1 MGIPTAQDIRNFLE
15 GYCTETTDTQSLT
28 GDTVINSAVVA
39 NIDSRDLRP
48 LMKLS
53 GIGIPAGTKILT
65 VDSVDA
71 STGQITMDANAT
83 ANGTG
88 VAITVTH
95 YDIITN
101 DWLVKRRDQMVIP
114 LVERTIGLSLRE
126 TSEVTEYHSGVGNST
141 LIMNRRP
148 IIEVTNITYV
158 SIPNQQQTG
167 NLLASIEV
175 INEEGI
181 LRSKV
186 NFNEAS
192 FEPIFPRGTNNIKVT
207 YTYGFTDLVD
217 DDSVDAVDIHEAIL
231 NMVAK
236 QALVFI
242 GARTGGGALS
252 QTNWSRTYGDRGKY
266 TDVINLMDQN
276 AYAILRKY
284 STGVVGA

>member
-1 MGIPTAQDIRNFLE
+1 MGIPTAQEIRNFLE

-28 GDTVINSAVVA
+28 GDISSASAVVA

-48 LMKLS
+48 LMKIS
-53 GIGIPAGTKILT
+53 GTGIPAGTKVLT

-83 ANGTG
+83 ATTPNL
-88 VAITVTH
+88 AITVTH
-95 YDIITN
+95 HDIITD

-114 LVERTIGLSLRE
+114 LVERAIRLPLRA
-126 TSEVTEYHSGVGNST
+126 TKSITEYHSGVGNST

-167 NLLASIEV
+167 NLLASIEL
-175 INEEGI
+175 IAEEGI

-217 DDSVDAVDIHEAIL
+217 DNSVEATDLHEAIL
-231 NMVAK
+231 NMVSK

-242 GARTGGGALS
+242 GARTGGGSLS
-252 QTNWSRTYGDRGKY
+252 QTNWSRSYGERGRY

-276 AYAILRKY
+276 AYVILRKY
-284 STGVVGA
+284 STGVIGP